1 MHRSETRIQTIV
13 LQPTP
18 FCNIRCKYCYL
29 PTRDDKSVMSLDTIK
44 ATFERVFASPYAA
57 SQITVIWHAG
67 EPLVLPVS
75 YYESAFQA
83 IEQLRPST
91 VEIRHSFQTNG
102 TLVSKDWADLFR
114 RWKVG
119 VGVSIDGPRHMHDA
133 NRVTRAGKGTFDR
146 AIRGARLLKEEG
158 IPFHVISVL
167 SKEGL
172 ERPEELHAFYLS
184 EGIEDVCFNVEESE
198 GDHVSELMTLSRD
211 SMREK
216 FLNFLHRFWTIS
228 RQTPGI
234 NFIREIDGLIP
245 RIFRPE
251 EAQVA
256 NDQVEAFAMLNVD
269 CHGNVSS
276 FSPELL
282 GYKNERYNDFIVGNV
297 HQQTLQQMFESPAMR
312 AMVSDID
319 AGVEACR
326 QECGYFSICGGGAPV
341 NKLSEN
347 GTFASTQTSFCNL
360 IQITPAN
367 LILGAFEQIE
377 ASLTQATSRRETR
390 TTPPATIPQFKP
402 LHANE
407 LAVCA

>member
-1 MHRSETRIQTIV
+1 MLRSETQIQTIV

-29 PTRDDKSVMSLDTIK
+29 PTRDDKSVMSLDTVK
-44 ATFERVFASPYAA
+44 ATFEKVFASPYV
-57 SQITVIWHAG
+57 SSHITVIWHAG

-83 IEQLRPST
+83 IERLRPAN
-91 VEIRHSFQTNG
+91 VDIRHSIQTNG
-102 TLVSKDWADLFR
+102 TLVSKEWANLFR
-114 RWKVG
+114 RWNVG
-119 VGVSIDGPRHMHDA
+119 VGVSIDGPQHMHDA

-146 AIRGARLLKEEG
+146 AIRGARLLKEER

-172 ERPEELHAFYLS
+172 ERPEELHTFYLE

-198 GDHVSELMTLSRD
+198 GNHVSELMTLSRD

-216 FLNFLHRFWTIS
+216 FLTFLHRFWTIS
-228 RQTPGI
+228 RERPGI
-234 NFIREIDGLIP
+234 NFIREIDGLIS

-251 EAQVA
+251 EVQGA
-256 NDQVEAFAMLNVD
+256 NDQVEPFAMLNVD

-282 GYKNERYNDFIVGNV
+282 GYKNDRYNDFVVGNV
-297 HQQTLQQMFESPAMR
+297 HQDTLDQMRQSPAML
-312 AMVSDID
+312 AMISDIS

-326 QECGYFSICGGGAPV
+326 KECGYFSICGGGAPV

-360 IQITPAN
+360 IQITPAD
-367 LILGAFEQIE
+367 LILGAFQQMES
-377 ASLTQATSRRETR
+377 SLTSTAGQRGAR
-390 TTPPATIPQFKP
+390 TTMLAAIPM
-402 LHANE
+402 HAN
-407 LAVCA
+407 AQSVCA

>member
-1 MHRSETRIQTIV
+1 MPSTEPKIQTIV

-29 PTRDDKSVMSLDTIK
+29 PTRDDTSVMSIDTVK
-44 ATFERVFASPYAA
+44 ASFEKVFESPYAEG
-57 SQITVIWHAG
+57 QITVIWHAG

-75 YYESAFQA
+75 YYESAFEA
-83 IEQLRPST
+83 IEQLRPAA

-102 TLVSKDWADLFR
+102 TLLTKEWCDLIR
-114 RWKVG
+114 HWNVG
-119 VGVSIDGPRHMHDA
+119 VGVSIDGPRSMHDA
-133 NRVTRAGKGTFDR
+133 NRVTRSGNGTFDR
-146 AIRGARLLKEEG
+146 AIRGARLLKQEG

-172 ERPEELHAFYLS
+172 ECPDELHAFYVE

-198 GDHVSELMTLSRD
+198 GDHVSELMTLSRA
-211 SMREK
+211 SMQEK
-216 FLNFLHRFWTIS
+216 FHAFLQRFWTIS
-228 RQTPGI
+228 RSNPGI

-251 EAQVA
+251 EAQVG
-256 NDQVEAFAMLNVD
+256 NEQVEPLYMLNID
-269 CHGNVSS
+269 CNGNVSS

-282 GYKNERYNDFIVGNV
+282 GYKNERYNNFIIGNV
-297 HQQTLQQMFESPAMR
+297 HQHTIEQMLGSSAMQ
-312 AMVSDID
+312 AMTADIR

-326 QECGYFSICGGGAPV
+326 KECGYFSLCGGGAPV

-360 IQITPAN
+360 VQITPAN
-367 LILGAFEQIE
+367 LILSAFEQVE
-377 ASLTQATSRRETR
+377 ASLTKRKAGRKSGH
-390 TTPPATIPQFKP
+390 PAAF
-402 LHANE
+402 AG
-407 LAVCA
+407 LAERDLKLAAGTCA